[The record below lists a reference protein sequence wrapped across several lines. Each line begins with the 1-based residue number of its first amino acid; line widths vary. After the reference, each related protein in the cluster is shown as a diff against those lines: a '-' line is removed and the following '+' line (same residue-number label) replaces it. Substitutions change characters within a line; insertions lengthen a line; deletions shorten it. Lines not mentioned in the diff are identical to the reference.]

1 MKTKNKAYTRGDW
14 TALPFPKRNKTILYN
29 CRTRSYGIYNGV
41 PNHSEETQEKPLP
54 RVNMFKLKEDW
65 KRVSM
70 LLAGAFL
77 LWGAAFIGIILAIV
91 L

>member
-41 PNHSEETQEKPLP
+41 PNQSEEEQDQ
-54 RVNMFKLKEDW
+54 RH
-65 KRVSM
+65 
-70 LLAGAFL
+70 
-77 LWGAAFIGIILAIV
+77 
-91 L
+91 